1 MDGFSRLITYLQ
13 CSNNNEALTTLEY
26 FCSAVEHYGLPS
38 RVRCDFGVENVEI
51 ARYMILHR
59 GVGRSSIIAGSST
72 HNQRIERLWRDVYR
86 VVVRQFKN
94 LFYYL
99 EQYGLLDPLNE
110 SDLYALHYIYL
121 PRINRTL
128 TEFQQQ
134 HNHHPMR
141 TEGNL
146 TPRQMFEVSPRSEE
160 VQSIDGWAYGVE
172 EEGPVPDIDPEN
184 SVVVS
189 PVGVRLSPAQEASVM
204 QIDPLHN
211 DNNYGIDLYCS
222 VRSIV

>member
-1 MDGFSRLITYLQ
+1 M
-13 CSNNNEALTTLEY
+13 LEY

-38 RVRCDFGVENVEI
+38 RIRCDFGVENVDI

-59 GVGRSSIIAGSST
+59 GVGRSTIITGSSM

-86 VVVRQFKN
+86 VVIRQFKN
-94 LFYYL
+94 LFNSL
-99 EQYGLLDPLNE
+99 EQYRLLDPLNE
-110 SDLYALHYIYL
+110 SLYALHYIYL
-121 PRINRTL
+121 PRINRAL

-134 HNHHPMR
+134 YNYHPMH

-146 TPRQMFEVSPRSEE
+146 TPRQIFEVSPRSAE
-160 VQSIDGWAYGVE
+160 VHSIDRWAYGVE
-172 EEGPVPDIDPEN
+172 EEGPVPDIGPDN

-189 PVGVRLSPAQEASVM
+189 PVDVRLSPAQVTSVM

-211 DNNYGIDLYCS
+211 DNNFGIDLYCS
-222 VRSIV
+222 VRSIIIV